1 MLYLWEKLY
10 LHGRLGHVIN
20 VKQASFFP
28 TCSSGGICPLYF
40 ILTDEKSG
48 KCQDDN
54 ILIPEPSPWERH
66 ILLKWNTRLL
76 PAGPRGYEWFSVSSP
91 HAHWDFPEGALR
103 A

>member
-40 ILTDEKSG
+40 ILPDEKSG
-48 KCQDDN
+48 KCQDRN
-54 ILIPEPSPWERH
+54 ILIPEPSHWES
-66 ILLKWNTRLL
+66 T
-76 PAGPRGYEWFSVSSP
+76 FC
-91 HAHWDFPEGALR
+91 
-103 A
+103 